1 MIADM
6 KVKANLIQVFA
17 PVFFLLVVV
26 IDLGQDSQGELRVWN
41 MKSGSVECCYGSSS
55 QIWTISTYFFQVND
69 DYRGLLDLWTKEQ
82 NTYNKHHI
90 YNGVPF
96 NWYVT

>member
-55 QIWTISTYFFQVND
+55 QI
-69 DYRGLLDLWTKEQ
+69 
-82 NTYNKHHI
+82 
-90 YNGVPF
+90 
-96 NWYVT
+96 

>member
-41 MKSGSVECCYGSSS
+41 MKSGSVECWYGSSS
-55 QIWTISTYFFQVND
+55 QIWTISIYFFQVND
-69 DYRGLLDLWTKEQ
+69 D
-82 NTYNKHHI
+82 
-90 YNGVPF
+90 
-96 NWYVT
+96 

>member
-26 IDLGQDSQGELRVWN
+26 IDLGQDSERRDLGAGTGAGELIV
-41 MKSGSVECCYGSSS
+41 
-55 QIWTISTYFFQVND
+55 
-69 DYRGLLDLWTKEQ
+69 
-82 NTYNKHHI
+82 
-90 YNGVPF
+90 GV
-96 NWYVT
+96 